1 MDNDKSVVYGYSI
14 GNTLLYHVSAA
25 ALINTDKIHNT
36 TSCQLT
42 CIRLRKTMA
51 ILLEY
56 LLSHADRGVIRD
68 DELISCIWEDNG
80 LKGSSARLWQVMSSL
95 RKKLTEAGCPDEFIF
110 RVNGGGYMLREKIIT
125 SIYCEVEFISQPV
138 HETVS

>member
-1 MDNDKSVVYGYSI
+1 MDNGKSVIYGYSI
-14 GNTLLYHVSAA
+14 DNTLFYHVSAA
-25 ALINTDKIHNT
+25 ALINTDKIRNAT
-36 TSCQLT
+36 GCQLT

-56 LLSHADRGVIRD
+56 LLAHADRGVIRD

-95 RKKLTEAGCPDEFIF
+95 KKKITEAGYPDEFIF
-110 RVNGGGYMLREKIIT
+110 RVNGGGYMLREKIIMPVY
-125 SIYCEVEFISQPV
+125 SEAEFVSQSDRK
-138 HETVS
+138 TVC